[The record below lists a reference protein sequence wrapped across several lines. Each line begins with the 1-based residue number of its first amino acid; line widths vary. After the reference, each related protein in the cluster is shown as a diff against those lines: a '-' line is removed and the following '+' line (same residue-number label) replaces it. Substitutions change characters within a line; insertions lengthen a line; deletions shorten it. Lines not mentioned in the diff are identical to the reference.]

1 VIWLSV
7 CASGAGPL
15 FALDL
20 NYKPDL
26 EERIF
31 KFEPSKEAEWT
42 FELPAYLQQIN
53 DVFRIDA
60 DGIYDVNWN
69 QIEGSVKIS
78 DQANQV
84 MIYIVTYN
92 SDV

>member
-1 VIWLSV
+1 M
-7 CASGAGPL
+7 
-15 FALDL
+15 DL

-31 KFEPSKEAEWT
+31 KFEPPREAEWT
-42 FELPAYLQQIN
+42 FEFPDYLQQIN

-60 DGIYDVNWN
+60 DGIYDVSWN

-78 DQANQV
+78 DQPNQV
-84 MIYIVTYN
+84 MIYIATYN